1 MPLTI
6 QQIKQQLSQY
16 ANDFQIEDNSFK
28 KISLIH
34 EYLEFI
40 DNNEKLGH
48 LFKGGKG
55 QVQDFLVKATQ
66 DKLKPDLKA
75 EDIVNVLG
83 DDFIQPD
90 LSVDEHPIKME
101 MAKAYYSGLSV
112 VASGLDVYKI
122 VDDEKRKKLEKSFDE
137 IVSDK
142 QKITTFNLFF
152 TMLNTD
158 LFNYLDKEEFLNKG
172 NDEAD
177 KQKAKISFDPKQSVL
192 NFKGEEIKITRK
204 NDLPADHYIL
214 DYLFEQEDL
223 DEENY
228 YKQIAKGKIADFDY
242 HAETEWNKYYKACQ
256 RLQDKIRTSTK
267 TKIDDF
273 LIFNSGKTAYVKINP
288 KYIKSCLK
296 NKPSD
301 PDE

>member
-1 MPLTI
+1 MTT
-6 QQIKQQLSQY
+6 QQIKQKLAQY
-16 ANDFQIEDNSFK
+16 ANDFQLEENSFK

-34 EYLEFI
+34 EYLNFI
-40 DNNEKLGH
+40 DNNDKLKH
-48 LFKGGKG
+48 LFNGDKK
-55 QVQDFLVKATQ
+55 QVQDFLVKATEN
-66 DKLKPDLKA
+66 KLKPDLKT

-83 DDFIQPD
+83 DNFVQPS
-90 LSVDEHPIKME
+90 LSVDEHPVKME

-122 VDDEKRKKLEKSFDE
+122 VDEEKRKKLEKSFDE
-137 IVSDK
+137 ITSDK
-142 QKITTFNLFF
+142 EKITTFIMFF

-177 KQKAKISFDPKQSVL
+177 KQKTQISFDPKQSIL

-214 DYLFEQEDL
+214 DYLFEQKDLEED
-223 DEENY
+223 NY

-267 TKIDDF
+267 AKIDDF

-296 NKPSD
+296 NKASNA
-301 PDE
+301 DE